1 VSDDVVIVHK
11 SESQATSLADQTEK
25 RLKGDFRVYRE
36 ISNARSRRT
45 LPPQDFN
52 PSFIVSLGGDGTLLY
67 TARTWGLS
75 GIPILGV
82 NLGRLGFLAEI
93 EPEQLFEVLDSVLTK
108 KANIEER
115 TVLDFS
121 IYRNDNPIY
130 KSTFINDAVINK
142 GALARIMS
150 LKLSVQGAEHWT
162 YRADGLI
169 LSTPT
174 GSTAYNLSAGGPV
187 VYPGLEAVVV
197 TPICPFTLAAR
208 SVILPLHF
216 NVEVIIG
223 EKANDVLL
231 TTDGQH
237 CLPLRDDDRIK
248 IFRSDSALRLVTNP
262 RRHYLDTLR
271 VKLGLFHE
279 KDDLK

>member
-1 VSDDVVIVHK
+1 MSDDVVIVHK